1 MGKPVKLGGQAKPFA
16 LIGFAI
22 GVGLPVLLVS
32 LSGGGGLGTALIG
45 GVAAGVVAV
54 VFGPRRLE
62 LQDGQARLLGG
73 FVSMSRVLAD
83 GPIGELKLSEGQDG
97 LGGTLRG
104 QRVDLRN
111 ETVWLSQ
118 RSWRRLH
125 EALRG
130 QRMMG

>member
-1 MGKPVKLGGQAKPFA
+1 M
-16 LIGFAI
+16 
-22 GVGLPVLLVS
+22 LLVS
-32 LSGGGGLGTALIG
+32 LSGGGGLGTALVG
-45 GVAAGVVAV
+45 GLAAGVVAV

-83 GPIGELKLSEGQDG
+83 GPIGELKLREGQEG

-104 QRVDLRN
+104 QRVDLQN

-118 RSWRRLH
+118 RSWRRLQ